1 MKRLRRVVACARAS
15 PLGAFAGVAVLPVL
29 HVLLRAG
36 RLNAA
41 EMILAIDERYEP
53 SIGSDLPKAT
63 AVADAVFVG
72 ARIWRLHEVS
82 CVARSMCTWSVVRRQ
97 GGKADIVIGF
107 DPNTRRAHA
116 WVELDGIPVDDTPDV
131 RTRYLPFDAH
141 LSDRR

>member
-1 MKRLRRVVACARAS
+1 MKRLRRVVACARKS

-41 EMILAIDERYEP
+41 EMILAIDARYEA
-53 SIGSDLPKAT
+53 SIGPDLAEAT
-63 AVADAVFVG
+63 AIADAVFVG

-82 CVARSMCTWSVVRRQ
+82 CVARSMCTWSVLRRQ

-107 DPNTRRAHA
+107 DPTTRRAHA
-116 WVELDGIPVDDTPDV
+116 WVELDGMPVDDTPDV
-131 RTRYLPFDAH
+131 RTRYQRFDRN
-141 LSDRR
+141 LSDSR